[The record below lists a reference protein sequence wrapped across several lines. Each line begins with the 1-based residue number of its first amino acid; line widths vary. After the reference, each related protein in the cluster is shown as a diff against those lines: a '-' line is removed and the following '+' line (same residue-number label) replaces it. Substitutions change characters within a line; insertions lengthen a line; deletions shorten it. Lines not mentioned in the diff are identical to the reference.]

1 MLSLED
7 YFRNPKET
15 SFSISPNGQHIAYMA
30 PYRDRLNIFV
40 RDIMTDVNGGIKL
53 GEPLQITF
61 EC

>member
-30 PYRDRLNIFV
+30 PYHDRLNIFV
-40 RDIMTDVNGGIKL
+40 RDVITDGKGNMML
-53 GEPLQITF
+53 G
-61 EC
+61 